1 MIWDKKK
8 IFYLL
13 LAIFI
18 LALFLRL
25 YQLDQESF
33 WSDELSTLQYS
44 QNLDNIDRG
53 NPLLYYLFMNKWV
66 NLFGVSEFSMRL
78 PSAILGAS
86 LVLLLYL
93 VGKSLFN
100 KKVALL
106 SAFMCA
112 TSAIQIVYSQEA
124 RAYAMLSVLTLLCAY
139 FFIKSIKT
147 DKLYG
152 YFFFILLIIL
162 TIYLHFLGM
171 ALLIIFNVLFVFF
184 RKGSFRTWVCA
195 QALILGA
202 IFPLLYSFLKVFVKL
217 YQVDFKSIFS
227 VLGIPLF
234 ILDLLLLLSGITLF
248 LVIFYV
254 VERRN
259 LIKIKFEHCVSSL
272 SIKIEHDQKYF
283 LITCL
288 ILSILF
294 ISSYLFSLKYTLT
307 PYRMFLLRYA
317 LFMIPFVYLAVSF
330 FLLKIKEKK
339 YLALFLIAIILLN
352 SFSLCWY
359 YSQPTKEEWKEAV
372 KFVEDNVKTKEVIL
386 FDAGY
391 MIRNFDY
398 YTKNSPPNKNLL
410 KISLL
415 SSTSKEEMH
424 ASFNNAVS
432 KISPAQGMWLI
443 LSHNWRSEDFYKLQM
458 DARYNLIQE
467 KHYKDIDIHYY
478 SGQRK
483 KIDQ

>member
-1 MIWDKKK
+1 MIWDRKK

-13 LAIFI
+13 LAVFI

-33 WSDELSTLQYS
+33 WSDELSTLQYA

-53 NPLLYYLFMNKWV
+53 NPPLYYLFMNKWI

-139 FFIKSIKT
+139 FFIRIIKT
-147 DKLYG
+147 DKLY
-152 YFFFILLIIL
+152 YYLFFILLTVL

-171 ALLIIFNVLFVFF
+171 ALFIMFNILFIFF
-184 RKGSFRTWVCA
+184 RKGHFRNWVCT
-195 QALILGA
+195 QAIILGA

-234 ILDLLLLLSGITLF
+234 VLDLLLLLSAIVLF
-248 LVIFYV
+248 LVMFYV
-254 VERRN
+254 IEKRKI
-259 LIKIKFEHCVSSL
+259 IKIKFENSVSSL
-272 SIKIEHDQKYF
+272 SVKIERNQKYF
-283 LITCL
+283 LIACL
-288 ILSILF
+288 ILGILF
-294 ISSYLFSLKYTLT
+294 IGGYLFSLKYILT

-317 LFMIPFVYLAVSF
+317 LFMIPFVYLMVSF

-339 YLALFLIAIILLN
+339 YLAFFLIVILLLN
-352 SFSLCWY
+352 SFSLCGY
-359 YSQPTKEEWKEAV
+359 YSQPTKEEWREAAN
-372 KFVEDNVKTKEVIL
+372 FIENNAKTNDVIL

-391 MIRNFDY
+391 MVRNFDY
-398 YTKNSPPNKNLL
+398 YNKDAINNKNFS
-410 KISLL
+410 KILLL
-415 SSTSKEEMH
+415 SSTDKEEMH
-424 ASFNNAVS
+424 TSFNSALS
-432 KISPAQGMWLI
+432 KLSSAQGSWLI

-467 KHYKDIDIHYY
+467 KHYKDIDIYHY
-478 SGQRK
+478 SGQ
-483 KIDQ
+483 QNQN

>member
-25 YQLDQESF
+25 YQLDKESF
-33 WSDELSTLQYS
+33 WADELATLQYS
-44 QNLDNIDRG
+44 QNLERIDRG
-53 NPLLYYLFMNKWV
+53 NPPLYHIFINKWI
-66 NLFGVSEFSMRL
+66 NYFGVSEFSMRL

-100 KKVALL
+100 KKVAIL

-139 FFIKSIKT
+139 FFIKIIKT
-147 DKLYG
+147 NKLYS
-152 YFFFILLIIL
+152 YFFFILLIVL

-171 ALLIIFNVLFVFF
+171 ALFILFNLAFVFF
-184 RKGSFRTWVCA
+184 RKGHFRNWVYA
-195 QALILGA
+195 QVLILGA

-234 ILDLLLLLSGITLF
+234 VLDLLLLLSAIILF
-248 LVIFYV
+248 LIIFYV
-254 VERRN
+254 IERRKI
-259 LIKIKFEHCVSSL
+259 IKIKFKDYASL
-272 SIKIEHDQKYF
+272 IIARIERNQRAF
-283 LITCL
+283 LIIFL
-288 ILSILF
+288 VLGVLFVFSYIL
-294 ISSYLFSLKYTLT
+294 SLKYLLT
-307 PYRMFLLRYA
+307 PYKMFLLRYA
-317 LFMIPFVYLAVSF
+317 LFIIPVFYLTVSF

-339 YLALFLIAIILLN
+339 YLAFFLIVIVLLN

-359 YSQPTKEEWKEAV
+359 YSQPTKEEWKEATG
-372 KFVEDNVKTKEVIL
+372 FIENNAKTDDAIL

-391 MIRNFDY
+391 MVRNFDY
-398 YTKNSPPNKNLL
+398 YNKNAINNKNFS
-410 KISLL
+410 KILLL
-415 SSTSKEEMH
+415 SSTDKKEMH
-424 ASFNNAVS
+424 ASFNSALPKLS
-432 KISPAQGMWLI
+432 SAQGVWLI
-443 LSHNWRSEDFYKLQM
+443 LSHNWRSKDFYKLQM

-467 KHYKDIDIHYY
+467 KHYKDIDIYYY
-478 SGQRK
+478 SSQQNEK
-483 KIDQ
+483 